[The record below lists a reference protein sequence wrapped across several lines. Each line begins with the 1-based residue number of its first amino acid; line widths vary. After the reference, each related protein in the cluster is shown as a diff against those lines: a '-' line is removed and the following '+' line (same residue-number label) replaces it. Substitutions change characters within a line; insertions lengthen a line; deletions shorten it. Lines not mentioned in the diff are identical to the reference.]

1 MEKKQHNNLCF
12 FSTESELGVL
22 RIYIIFFEDK
32 RQERK
37 TIKTAF
43 TKRDVVGMSYC
54 LLREVIG
61 FIEQL
66 NNQYNGIFF

>member
-1 MEKKQHNNLCF
+1 MFFFDRKRARRITNLY
-12 FSTESELGVL
+12 
-22 RIYIIFFEDK
+22 YIFEDK

-43 TKRDVVGMSYC
+43 TKRDVVEMSYC